1 MYNKLFIPSVNSTHL
16 NDCNTVKRKE
26 LKMKRPGKHVSS
38 TVREILHAV
47 NVNSSNLPLLNNI
60 DKKYLPPKSNKI
72 L

>member
-16 NDCNTVKRKE
+16 NDCNSVKKKE
-26 LKMKRPGKHVSS
+26 LKPKRPVKHVSS

-47 NVNSSNLPLLNNI
+47 NSNNSNLPLLNNI